1 MIVSSTFILQ
11 EPYWLVYFLF
21 PFANSIIRYRK
32 SLGTKKPQRFTAKFE
47 TVYEPGILEAVSYRD
62 GVELSRDRVE
72 TAGKPVKL
80 VFKPEQTVAD
90 AGGQSLFFVLVEFQ
104 DGEGCRV
111 PWASLPLTAVVEG
124 AASLQSFASANPIS
138 DDNFTTGTITSFDGR
153 ALAILRTGKTPGK
166 AVLTVT
172 SPGFE
177 PVSQELEVR

>member
-1 MIVSSTFILQ
+1 M
-11 EPYWLVYFLF
+11 
-21 PFANSIIRYRK
+21 
-32 SLGTKKPQRFTAKFE
+32 
-47 TVYEPGILEAVSYRD
+47 
-62 GVELSRDRVE
+62 
-72 TAGKPVKL
+72 
-80 VFKPEQTVAD
+80 
-90 AGGQSLFFVLVEFQ
+90 
-104 DGEGCRV
+104 
-111 PWASLPLTAVVEG
+111 TAVVEG